1 MSCMILLQN
10 LNLSSQKIIEG
21 YKNTKRA
28 KNAIYVAKDV
38 VENQTF
44 CLY

>member
-1 MSCMILLQN
+1 MP
-10 LNLSSQKIIEG
+10 SQKIIEG

-28 KNAIYVAKDV
+28 KNAIYFAKNA

-44 CLY
+44 CLYQAGKQNF